1 VSRPANALRLILVP
15 ALLSAACIVATAA
28 PAPSTAPGAPLA
40 ADAGYRLPAA
50 ALQAIV
56 DAPRPP
62 QLILGPQRDL
72 AAMMQVPPLPSIRLV
87 AQPELKLAGLR
98 INARSYAP
106 SRFSFGSDVWL
117 MDVATG
123 RKLPIQGLP
132 QPLSVAGVV
141 WSPDQRHLAL
151 NQQDP
156 VTGAN
161 ELWLVDVRAGTARR
175 IVAGLNTVS
184 GAPRWMPD
192 SRQLLVNLRP
202 DGQGEPPAG
211 DATPAGPNVQETQ
224 GTGAARQLRT
234 YQDMLRSEQDARL
247 LDHYLTVQPALVSVD
262 GAVRRIGAPGR
273 YTGIEPS
280 PDGRHLLA
288 QSVERPYSYIVPL
301 SYFPRR
307 VEVLDLDGTPRHRVA
322 TLPLFEGLPNGNDAV
337 PTGVRDIEWR
347 SDAPATLVWAEAQD
361 GGDPAKAAD
370 IRDVVYQQAAPF
382 SSAPTVLAKL
392 ATRYAGATWGRGDVA
407 LIDEYWWKTRQQKQ
421 WLVAPDAPTS
431 AARLVHHGSS
441 EDRYSDPGN
450 PVTSRKDAYYPRLQ
464 FTADG
469 SAFFRIGVG
478 ASAEGDRPFVDRV
491 SLADFSA
498 TRLFRSQAP
507 TYTAPVAVLDDAG
520 SRLLVTRES
529 PADPPNYFVRD
540 ANGALRALT
549 AFKHPTPQLRDIRK
563 EQIRYARKDRV
574 ELTGTLYL
582 PPGFRPGRD
591 KPLPLLMWA
600 YPAEFKSAAAA
611 SQVTDSPYRFNA
623 VSYWGPL
630 PFLARGFAVLDDPS
644 MPIVGEG
651 DREPND
657 SYVEQLTASAQ
668 AAVDEVVRRGVAD
681 RGRIA
686 VGGHSYGAFM
696 TANLLAHTR
705 LFKAGIA
712 RSGAYNRT
720 LTPFGFQSEERNYWD
735 ARETYQTMSP
745 FNYVKDIKDALLMI
759 HGEEDNN
766 SGTFPIQ
773 SERMFAAIKGTGG
786 TARLVML
793 PREAHAYR
801 SRESIMTMLA
811 ETDDW
816 LSRYVKNAD
825 PATTGSSNAK

>member
-1 VSRPANALRLILVP
+1 MGQPAALTTPNA
-15 ALLSAACIVATAA
+15 AK
-28 PAPSTAPGAPLA
+28 

-50 ALQAIV
+50 ELQAIV

-62 QLILGPQRDL
+62 QLLLGPKRDV
-72 AAMMQVPPLPSIRLV
+72 AAMLQTPPLPSIRLV
-87 AQPELKLAGLR
+87 AQPELKLAGIR

-106 SRFSFGSDVWL
+106 SRFSFGSDLWL

-123 RKLPIQGLP
+123 KNAKIDGLP
-132 QPLSVAGVV
+132 QPLSVAGAV
-141 WSPDQRHLAL
+141 WSPDQRFLAL

-156 VTGAN
+156 VSGAN
-161 ELWLVDVRAGTARR
+161 EVWLVDVQARKARR
-175 IVAGLNTVS
+175 VAAGLNTVME
-184 GAPRWMPD
+184 APRWMPD
-192 SRQLLVNLRP
+192 SRNLLVNLRP
-202 DGQGEPPAG
+202 AGQGEPPAG
-211 DATPAGPNVQETQ
+211 DSAPAGPNVQETQ
-224 GTGAARQLRT
+224 GSGTVRQLRT
-234 YQDMLRSEQDARL
+234 YQDMLRSETDARV
-247 LDHYLTVQPALVSVD
+247 LDHYLTAQPALVSVD
-262 GAVRRIGAPGR
+262 GEVRTIGEPAR
-273 YTGIEPS
+273 YVDVAPS
-280 PDGRHLLA
+280 PDGRHLLV
-288 QSVERPYSYIVPL
+288 QTIDRPYSYIVPL

-307 VEVLDLDGTPRHRVA
+307 IAVVGLDGRAEHTIA

-382 SSAPTVLAKL
+382 DAAPTVLAKL
-392 ATRYAGATWGRGDVA
+392 ATRFAGATWGRGDVA
-407 LIDEYWWKTRQQKQ
+407 LVDEFWWKTRQQKQ
-421 WLVAPDAPTS
+421 WLVAPDAPTI
-431 AARLVHHGSS
+431 APRLVHEGSS
-441 EDRYSDPGN
+441 EDRYADPGN
-450 PVTSRKDAYYPRLQ
+450 AVTTRNGSYLPRLQ

-469 SAFFRIGVG
+469 SAFFRIGDG
-478 ASAEGDRPFVDRV
+478 ASPEGDRPFVDRV
-491 SLADFSA
+491 NLADFA
-498 TRLFRSQAP
+498 TTRVFRSAAP
-507 TYTAPVAVLDDAG
+507 NYTAPVAVLDDAG
-520 SRLLVTRES
+520 NRLLVTQES
-529 PADPPNYFVRD
+529 PANPPNYFVRD
-540 ANGALRALT
+540 DKGALRALT
-549 AFKHPTPQLRDIRK
+549 AFKHPTPQLKDIRK
-563 EQIRYARKDRV
+563 EQIRYKRKDGV

-582 PPGFRPGRD
+582 PPGFRPGKD

-657 SYVEQLTASAQ
+657 TYIEQLTSSAQ
-668 AAVDEVVRRGVAD
+668 AAVDEVVRRGIAD
-681 RGRIA
+681 RDRIA

-705 LFKAGIA
+705 LFKAGVA

-720 LTPFGFQSEERNYWD
+720 LTPFGFQAEERNYWD
-735 ARETYQTMSP
+735 ARETYMTMSP

-759 HGEEDNN
+759 HGEDDNN
-766 SGTFPIQ
+766 SGTVPIQ
-773 SERMFAAIKGTGG
+773 SERMFAAIKGVGG

-793 PREAHAYR
+793 PREAHGYR
-801 SRESIMTMLA
+801 ARESIMTMLA

-816 LSRYVKNAD
+816 LTRYVKNAK
-825 PATTGSSNAK
+825 ATAPSASASAAAK

>member
-1 VSRPANALRLILVP
+1 VSRSASALRLVLLP
-15 ALLSAACIVATAA
+15 ALLSAACITAIAA
-28 PAPSTAPGAPLA
+28 PAASVAPPAA
-40 ADAGYRLPAA
+40 TADAGYRLPAT

-62 QLILGPQRDL
+62 QLILGPQRDI

-106 SRFSFGSDVWL
+106 SRFSFASDLWL

-123 RKLPIQGLP
+123 NKLRIDGLP
-132 QPLSVAGVV
+132 QPLSLAGAI

-156 VTGAN
+156 VSGAN
-161 ELWLVDVRAGTARR
+161 ELWLVDVQTRTARR
-175 IVAGLNTVS
+175 IASGLNTVS

-202 DGQGEPPAG
+202 AGQGEPPVG
-211 DATPAGPNVQETQ
+211 DATPAGPNVQETT
-224 GTGAARQLRT
+224 GTGSVRQLRT
-234 YQDMLRSEQDARL
+234 YQDMLRSEQDARV
-247 LDHYLTVQPALVSVD
+247 LDHYLTVQPALVSID
-262 GAVRRIGAPGR
+262 GDVRRVGEPAR
-273 YTGIEPS
+273 YVDIAPS

-288 QSVERPYSYIVPL
+288 QSIERPYSYIVPM

-307 VEVLDLDGTPRHRVA
+307 IEVVDLDGKAERRIA
-322 TLPLFEGLPNGNDAV
+322 MLPLFEGLPNGNDAV

-361 GGDPAKAAD
+361 GGDPSKAAEV
-370 IRDVVYQQAAPF
+370 RDVVYQQAAPF
-382 SSAPTVLAKL
+382 DAAPTVLANL
-392 ATRYAGATWGRGDVA
+392 ATRFAGATWGRGDAA
-407 LIDEYWWKTRQQKQ
+407 LVDEYWWKTRQQKQ
-421 WLVAPDAPTS
+421 WLVAPDAPAT
-431 AARLVHHGSS
+431 AARLVHEGSS
-441 EDRYSDPGN
+441 EDRYADPGN
-450 PVTSRKDAYYPRLQ
+450 AVTTRKGSYYPRLQ
-464 FTADG
+464 FASDG
-469 SAFFRIGVG
+469 AAFFRIGAG
-478 ASAEGDRPFVDRV
+478 ASPEGDRPFVDRV
-491 SLADFSA
+491 SLADFST
-498 TRLFRSQAP
+498 TRLFRSDAP
-507 TYTAPVAVLDDAG
+507 QYTVPVALLDDAG
-520 SRLLVTRES
+520 SRLLVTQES
-529 PADPPNYFVRD
+529 PANPPNYFVRD
-540 ANGALRALT
+540 TKGALRALT
-549 AFKHPTPQLRDIRK
+549 AFKHPTPQLKDIRK
-563 EQIRYARKDRV
+563 EQIRYRRKDGV

-582 PPGFRPGRD
+582 PPGFTPGRD

-657 SYVEQLTASAQ
+657 TYVEQLTASAQ

-681 RGRIA
+681 RNRIA

-720 LTPFGFQSEERNYWD
+720 LTPFGFQAEERNYWD
-735 ARETYQTMSP
+735 ARDTYQTMSP

-811 ETDDW
+811 ESDDW
-816 LSRYVKNAD
+816 LTRYVKNAA
-825 PATTGSSNAK
+825 PATAAGASNAK